1 MAAVSAAM
9 FRPGGGLD
17 PSCYATQRIYDTPE
31 STRPKKWSSKLK
43 LNTSGSVKSSDKSPD
58 SPYMYGTLS
67 GPGGSALSKSMKYA
81 ETWLYGSVRT
91 QTPPVRPSVFT
102 AYPEV
107 AGPVLISTPQKP
119 TPHNYAVI
127 LCSCPEYLNGTKK
140 TSSTKVSICKKCKG
154 SRLPLTIAESPR
166 LLVGGTVRGP
176 QVSRDTSL
184 LRSGTVRVQGSK
196 SRPTILKSNG
206 EADPYDLM
214 RRSRLAPPHEARI
227 GSQFSTTRSRAKSI
241 SPCRIKSKKPI
252 PETLSKSRSKSTSRV
267 NEIWIEEDSNTIES
281 KKSILSCDIN
291 PYDLVKASGGSK
303 SLAEIEFD
311 DDYSDVFADS
321 LKNNKGTL
329 TKSKQDSCVKAIS
342 GQRVRISDESKN
354 CIVEEIG
361 VYDTVNYDL
370 KNSEL
375 KTKEIPSAL
384 SLRNNKSENKKLS
397 FSKSTSKKILSIP
410 TSNRTKQKS
419 VSPKRP
425 PRRIR
430 NVNKT
435 DDDSES
441 DNPRLLENNNRIPK
455 NKNSNNDTIK
465 SILKK
470 PRNYELDE
478 SLTKIDTFDDTP
490 EHKRANTTLF
500 YLPIPKD
507 KGTISKPSTILQR
520 KRVQFLVENDETKVI
535 YTAELNLEQD
545 IIRESPEQ
553 SQTNTETEDDVTE
566 EGDIVSQS
574 LTPEVISHTLTPA
587 IESQSFTAEDTGEAL
602 NSVEIAELDKIEEV
616 FENVQIKDDST
627 VSAEEYNTRE
637 ESKDEITEIVFQ
649 KKVKEDNNIPKIPVL
664 RRSESERLTSTII
677 VDPPKFLDTMAL
689 RPKTRHGHTSQVFF
703 TSPGENNTAIEYQH
717 EIKQIN
723 VESSKATEEFES
735 GNLSDSSDI
744 TRSILNNLRR
754 GISESP
760 EPPPRQKVKER
771 TKSKKHTYVKT
782 RFVRNNSNSS
792 TSDEWSD
799 ANDYEQKTI
808 LRVRQFDPDSE
819 NEDPRTVS
827 NATKI
832 ADNEPRK
839 TSIQING
846 NECYSTMNVSSDTP
860 IYLSS
865 VVVNDDGGNTCN
877 TYQTGTT
884 VTISV
889 GSPLKEVK
897 KSKSQIY
904 IGAVFSPENS
914 SQDFN
919 TYEEYY
925 AENKSAVYNDTIT
938 HDSSSDISSILKDPV
953 EAVRRNLIPHVCGK
967 KNEAMKDA
975 NEDKCEYD
983 NETGNGNFVSKLFDD
998 PFFGHLA
1005 EGLDSDLVKKLIE
1018 NSLIKLQETKNLE
1031 GNESNEIT
1039 IEKLIESSLKS
1050 MKEENDK
1057 LVNKETTNEIKYQ
1070 TSANEG
1076 ESKQNNNVDSSVC
1089 ENDDNGCSAPYES
1102 MEYESGAA
1110 GVFPDQELM
1119 SDCYNASASE
1129 LSTEDDTNSTRSKF
1143 YQMLVDAALCEIE
1156 VANNTDDDH
1165 HYESIRLNTD
1175 PIYEEIGDMPPPLPV
1190 NPPPNSLLILDD
1202 EKRSGSRSIFEGAS
1216 KYDILSYLVDAKER
1230 GIDDEETYITSYAN
1244 NESSNLLE
1252 ESKEKN
1258 STNEIIETRLSSNNS
1273 QLSNASDSS
1282 EDNSLT
1288 IHHECLEKTVLS
1300 KKTSAEIERNDSG
1313 VGSETSKSSR
1323 SRLQGKTSPANSM
1336 TQQEATIHLCEDCDT
1351 AVETQVTEQGSVYAP
1366 LVCRKCAKK
1375 RSERKEIITE
1385 IVETE
1390 EKYGRDLQI
1399 ILEEFYKPMLVAG
1412 LLTHEQLSAIFLNVE
1427 ELIENNQ
1434 VLSEKLRDGLEIA
1447 MEQGDE
1453 DLLTV
1458 NVGKILL
1465 ECSGMLTAFQSY
1477 CVKQAGAA
1485 LLLAGLEKEK
1495 ELLRIF
1501 LRVSQMENT
1510 VLRRMNL
1517 NSFLMVPV
1525 QRVTKYP
1532 LLLSRL
1538 HRATASCATER
1549 EDVRSAQRCVESRLE
1564 EINAAAAA
1572 AAAAARDVPLWRRL
1586 AAARRTAHDL
1596 HVADIR
1602 LRKMAVDV
1610 LDWNHDDARFA
1621 MEGKLLFTQPNDNNW
1636 RKGRTIKLT
1645 PINALLVTNGKP
1657 TITHKTNEIRETRE
1671 ARDREARE
1679 KEGETLFARSGVR
1692 EAALL
1697 LVREKAGRYTLQREP
1712 LFLDRC
1718 VVAADHEPEHFF
1730 EVHEITTK
1738 DSYIF
1743 KAEENTRTRS
1753 WYRQLQYHAQGA
1765 GAWRKRRNALANI
1778 MINPM
1783 LTRN

>member
-1 MAAVSAAM
+1 MRLSE
-9 FRPGGGLD
+9 GLMLLFS
-17 PSCYATQRIYDTPE
+17 PRIYDTTE
-31 STRPKKWSSKLK
+31 NTRPKKWSSKLK
-43 LNTSGSVKSSDKSPD
+43 LNTSGSSKSSEKSPE
-58 SPYMYGTLS
+58 SPYMYGTI
-67 GPGGSALSKSMKYA
+67 GPGGSSLSKSMKYA

-91 QTPPVRPSVFT
+91 QTSPIRPSVFS

-107 AGPVLISTPQKP
+107 PGPVLISTPQKP
-119 TPHNYAVI
+119 QPHNYAVI

-166 LLVGGTVRGP
+166 LLLGGTVRGP
-176 QVSRDTSL
+176 QVSRDNGL
-184 LRSGTVRVQGSK
+184 LRAGTVRVQGSK
-196 SRPTILKSNG
+196 SRPTILKNNG

-214 RRSRLAPPHEARI
+214 RRSRLAPPHETRI

-241 SPCRIKSKKPI
+241 SPCRAKTKKPS
-252 PETLSKSRSKSTSRV
+252 PETLRKSRSKSVSRV
-267 NEIWIEEDSNTIES
+267 NDLWIEEETNANESN
-281 KKSILSCDIN
+281 KSILACDIN
-291 PYDLVKASGGSK
+291 PYDLVKSNGNSK

-311 DDYSDVFADS
+311 DDYCDIFQES
-321 LKNNKGTL
+321 LKNNSL
-329 TKSKQDSCVKAIS
+329 NKSKCDTNVKAIS
-342 GQRVRISDESKN
+342 GQRIRVSDDSKS
-354 CIVEEIG
+354 CTVDE
-361 VYDTVNYDL
+361 VYGPINYDL
-370 KNSEL
+370 KKSD
-375 KTKEIPSAL
+375 
-384 SLRNNKSENKKLS
+384 NKSSEVSTSAYLPNIKNEPKKSMSLSKTTGKKL
-397 FSKSTSKKILSIP
+397 TNISIH
-410 TSNRTKQKS
+410 NRTKQKS
-419 VSPKRP
+419 TSPKRP

-430 NVNKT
+430 NIKT

-441 DNPRLLENNNRIPK
+441 DNQRFPDRHTSRKSGSDSTRHPK
-455 NKNSNNDTIK
+455 YKNQNNDTIK

-470 PRNYELDE
+470 PRNYD
-478 SLTKIDTFDDTP
+478 SHDVSKRIDTSDDSF
-490 EHKRANTTLF
+490 ESKKFNSSQF
-500 YLPIPKD
+500 YIPKP
-507 KGTISKPSTILQR
+507 KEKVLHSQNVFQR
-520 KRVQFLVENDETKVI
+520 KRVQFLVESDETKVI
-535 YTAELNLEQD
+535 YTAELNLEQN
-545 IIRESPEQ
+545 IISEK
-553 SQTNTETEDDVTE
+553 V
-566 EGDIVSQS
+566 
-574 LTPEVISHTLTPA
+574 PEVIVESEEDIVAKGDVVSHSLNEETE
-587 IESQSFTAEDTGEAL
+587 ISQLINQEIRSETRVYEDIQINNIFQTFTDDKAQIHISTAEHD
-602 NSVEIAELDKIEEV
+602 V
-616 FENVQIKDDST
+616 FKVSNT
-627 VSAEEYNTRE
+627 VANT
-637 ESKDEITEIVFQ
+637 
-649 KKVKEDNNIPKIPVL
+649 EDNDIPKIPVL
-664 RRSESERLTSTII
+664 RRSESERLTPTVTVS
-677 VDPPKFLDTMAL
+677 PPKFIDTMAL
-689 RPKTRHGHTSQVFF
+689 RPKSKHGHTSQVFL
-703 TSPGENNTAIEYQH
+703 SPVKETDTNHLHNIESVSLENS
-717 EIKQIN
+717 IKQDISN
-723 VESSKATEEFES
+723 TDNNDA

-744 TRSILNNLRR
+744 TSKILKNLRR

-760 EPPPRQKVKER
+760 EPPPRLKAKDR
-771 TKSKKHTYVKT
+771 LKSKKHTYVKT
-782 RFVRNNSNSS
+782 RFVRNNSASS

-799 ANDYEQKTI
+799 ANDNEQKTV
-808 LRVRQFDPDSE
+808 LKVKQFDSDEADE
-819 NEDPRTVS
+819 NKSISLSKLNE
-827 NATKI
+827 I
-832 ADNEPRK
+832 EPRK

-846 NECYSTMNVSSDTP
+846 NECYSTMNVNSDTP

-865 VVVNDDGGNTCN
+865 VVVNDDFGNTCS

-889 GSPLKEVK
+889 GTPQKEIK

-904 IGAVFSPENS
+904 IGAVLSNTNETREDS
-914 SQDFN
+914 N
-919 TYEEYY
+919 TYEEYFN
-925 AENKSAVYNDTIT
+925 ENTDKTSRTTNEN
-938 HDSSSDISSILKDPV
+938 SNDISSILGDPV
-953 EAVRRNLIPHVCGK
+953 EAVKRNLVPHVCGK
-967 KNEAMKDA
+967 NDDIYTKQP
-975 NEDKCEYD
+975 ED
-983 NETGNGNFVSKLFDD
+983 GNFVTKLFDD

-1018 NSLIKLQETKNLE
+1018 NSLIKLQETKHQE
-1031 GNESNEIT
+1031 GSEKMK

-1050 MKEENDK
+1050 LKQEKNISDSNITVNDAAKNKANNKNDEIKKEEIT
-1057 LVNKETTNEIKYQ
+1057 E
-1070 TSANEG
+1070 
-1076 ESKQNNNVDSSVC
+1076 ESLGTD
-1089 ENDDNGCSAPYES
+1089 NDDHGCSAPYES
-1102 MEYESGAA
+1102 MEYESGVV
-1110 GVFPDQELM
+1110 GTFSDLEPM

-1156 VANNTDDDH
+1156 IGNNTDDDH
-1165 HYESIRLNTD
+1165 HYESIRLNSD

-1190 NPPPNSLLILDD
+1190 NPPPNSLMLIDD

-1230 GIDDEETYITSYAN
+1230 GIDDEETYITNYASGN
-1244 NESSNLLE
+1244 NNSNMMDE
-1252 ESKEKN
+1252 TQNKHN
-1258 STNEIIETRLSSNNS
+1258 SNRINDTHLSSNTS
-1273 QLSNASDSS
+1273 HLSNASDSS
-1282 EDNSLT
+1282 EDNSL
-1288 IHHECLEKTVLS
+1288 IISHESLEKNVVC

-1323 SRLQGKTSPANSM
+1323 SRLQGKTSPCG
-1336 TQQEATIHLCEDCDT
+1336 TITDTPIHLCEDCDS
-1351 AVETQVTEQGSVYAP
+1351 AVETQVTEQGSIYAP

-1375 RSERKEIITE
+1375 RAERKEILTE

-1412 LLTHEQLSAIFLNVE
+1412 LLTQEQLSAIFLNVE
-1427 ELIENNQ
+1427 ELIDNNQ
-1434 VLSEKLRDGLEIA
+1434 VLSEKLRDALEIA
-1447 MEQGDE
+1447 LDQGDE

-1458 NVGKILL
+1458 NVGKILI

-1538 HRATASCATER
+1538 HRATAACATER
-1549 EDVRSAQRCVESRLE
+1549 EDVRAAQRCVESRLE

-1657 TITHKTNEIRETRE
+1657 TTTHKTNEIRETRE

-1679 KEGETLFARSGVR
+1679 REGEALFARSGVR

-1743 KAEENTRTRS
+1743 KAEENARTRT

>member
-1 MAAVSAAM
+1 MAAAPAM
-9 FRPGGGLD
+9 FRPGPLD
-17 PSCYATQRIYDTPE
+17 PCYAQRIYDTPE
-31 STRPKKWSSKLK
+31 SAKTKKWSSKLK
-43 LNTSGSVKSSDKSPD
+43 LNTSGSVKSSEKSPE
-58 SPYMYGTLS
+58 SPYMYGTIS
-67 GPGGSALSKSMKYA
+67 GPSGSSLSKSMKYA

-91 QTPPVRPSVFT
+91 QTPPMRPSVFS

-107 AGPVLISTPQKP
+107 PGPVLISTPQKP

-166 LLVGGTVRGP
+166 MLVGGTVRGH
-176 QVSRDTSL
+176 QVNRDAGL
-184 LRSGTVRVQGSK
+184 LRAGTVRVQGSK
-196 SRPTILKSNG
+196 ARPSILKSNG
-206 EADPYDLM
+206 DNDPYDLM

-241 SPCRIKSKKPI
+241 SPCRGKNRKPS
-252 PETLSKSRSKSTSRV
+252 PESQRKIRSKSVSRV
-267 NEIWIEEDSNTIES
+267 NEVWVDEDNNANVNDS

-291 PYDLVKASGGSK
+291 PYDLVKSSGHLK
-303 SLAEIEFD
+303 SLVEIEFD
-311 DDYSDVFADS
+311 DDYADMFQDA
-321 LKNNKGTL
+321 LKVGNSRPL
-329 TKSKQDSCVKAIS
+329 SKSKSDTNVKAIG
-342 GQRVRISDESKN
+342 GQRIRISDESKTYAIQDTTSYNSLN
-354 CIVEEIG
+354 C
-361 VYDTVNYDL
+361 DL
-370 KNSEL
+370 KNFEM
-375 KTKEIPSAL
+375 KMQEIPSL
-384 SLRNNKSENKKLS
+384 LPNIKTESNKSLHVNKPTNKKTINLS
-397 FSKSTSKKILSIP
+397 P
-410 TSNRTKQKS
+410 ANRTKQKS
-419 VSPKRP
+419 ASPKRP
-425 PRRIR
+425 PRRVR
-430 NVNKT
+430 NART

-441 DNPRLLENNNRIPK
+441 DNQRLPERNYVRKVPSDNLRNQKYKTNNSEN
-455 NKNSNNDTIK
+455 IK

-470 PRNYELDE
+470 PRNYDLYIANPKSETSDE
-478 SLTKIDTFDDTP
+478 SSEK
-490 EHKRANTTLF
+490 KRSNASQF
-500 YLPIPKD
+500 YLPKPKE
-507 KGTISKPSTILQR
+507 KGFTTTQNILQR
-520 KRVQFLVENDETKVI
+520 KRVQFLVENEETKVI
-535 YTAELNLEQD
+535 YTAEFNLQENTVRGIPGD
-545 IIRESPEQ
+545 IPVDV
-553 SQTNTETEDDVTE
+553 EDDIVA
-566 EGDIVSQS
+566 EGDIVSHS
-574 LTPEVISHTLTPA
+574 LTEVDVELAKLITQSTGNYPSLYEDVQVNNNYGVIADDTISPV
-587 IESQSFTAEDTGEAL
+587 ESNVFSNNAT
-602 NSVEIAELDKIEEV
+602 NSTE
-616 FENVQIKDDST
+616 ENVADNE
-627 VSAEEYNTRE
+627 VP
-637 ESKDEITEIVFQ
+637 
-649 KKVKEDNNIPKIPVL
+649 KVPVL
-664 RRSESERLTSTII
+664 RRSESERLTSIMS
-677 VDPPKFLDTMAL
+677 VAPPKFLDTMAL
-689 RPKTRHGHTSQVFF
+689 RPKPKHGHTSQVFLG
-703 TSPGENNTAIEYQH
+703 SLNEYEHNKENNLRNESPH
-717 EIKQIN
+717 IN
-723 VESSKATEEFES
+723 NSQLVENNVSQNNEES
-735 GNLSDSSDI
+735 GNLSDNSDI
-744 TRSILNNLRR
+744 TQKILNNLRR

-760 EPPPRQKVKER
+760 EPPPRLKVKDR
-771 TKSKKHTYVKT
+771 KLKKNNYVKT
-782 RFVRNNSNSS
+782 RFVRNNSTSS

-799 ANDYEQKTI
+799 VNDNEQRTV
-808 LRVRQFDPDSE
+808 LRVKQFDSDEGEEPNTSM
-819 NEDPRTVS
+819 
-827 NATKI
+827 KI
-832 ADNEPRK
+832 TENEPRK
-839 TSIQING
+839 TSIQISG

-865 VVVNDDGGNTCN
+865 VVVNDDSGNTCD

-889 GSPLKEVK
+889 GTPQKEIK

-904 IGAVFSPENS
+904 IGTSLSNRREKKEES
-914 SQDFN
+914 N

-925 AENKSAVYNDTIT
+925 NDNQPINSNNTTNSFNDLSTSDMSTI
-938 HDSSSDISSILKDPV
+938 LNDPV
-953 EAVRRNLIPHVCGK
+953 QAVKLNLVPHVCGK
-967 KNEAMKDA
+967 NNNLLNNSVESIDQSPDEKQSQ
-975 NEDKCEYD
+975 
-983 NETGNGNFVSKLFDD
+983 NGNFVSKLFDD

-1005 EGLDSDLVKKLIE
+1005 EGLDSGLVKKLIE
-1018 NSLIKLQETKNLE
+1018 NSLIKLQETKHQDGPE
-1031 GNESNEIT
+1031 PQEIT
-1039 IEKLIESSLKS
+1039 IGELIESSLKNL
-1050 MKEENDK
+1050 KEEI
-1057 LVNKETTNEIKYQ
+1057 NKREETKM
-1070 TSANEG
+1070 
-1076 ESKQNNNVDSSVC
+1076 NNNVNEQNSARDDESDKKAADTSAC
-1089 ENDDNGCSAPYES
+1089 LENDDNGCSAPYES
-1102 MEYESGAA
+1102 MEYESGAM
-1110 GVFPDQELM
+1110 GVFSDLEPM

-1129 LSTEDDTNSTRSKF
+1129 LSTEDDTTSTRSKF
-1143 YQMLVDAALCEIE
+1143 YQMLVDAALCDIEI
-1156 VANNTDDDH
+1156 ASNTDDDH
-1165 HYESIRLNTD
+1165 HYESIRLNSD

-1190 NPPPNSLLILDD
+1190 NPPPTSLSILDE
-1202 EKRSGSRSIFEGAS
+1202 EKRCGSRSIFEGAS

-1230 GIDDEETYITSYAN
+1230 GIDDEDTYITSFGTEN
-1244 NESSNLLE
+1244 DSLNQ
-1252 ESKEKN
+1252 SKDKIIT
-1258 STNEIIETRLSSNNS
+1258 SEINAHLSSNTS
-1273 QLSNASDSS
+1273 HLSNASDSS
-1282 EDNSLT
+1282 EDNSL
-1288 IHHECLEKTVLS
+1288 IINHDSIEKTLVC

-1323 SRLQGKTSPANSM
+1323 SRLQGKISPCN
-1336 TQQEATIHLCEDCDT
+1336 TLTDKDTPIHLCEDCDT
-1351 AVETQVTEQGSVYAP
+1351 TVESQVTEQGSLYAP

-1375 RSERKEIITE
+1375 RAERKEIITE

-1412 LLTHEQLSAIFLNVE
+1412 LLNQEQLSAIFLNVE

-1434 VLSEKLRDGLEIA
+1434 VLSEKLRDALEIA
-1447 MEQGDE
+1447 VDQGDE

-1485 LLLAGLEKEK
+1485 LLLAGLEKDK

-1538 HRATASCATER
+1538 HRSTAACAAER
-1549 EDVRSAQRCVESRLE
+1549 DDVRSAQRCVESRLE
-1564 EINAAAAA
+1564 EMNAAAAA

-1679 KEGETLFARSGVR
+1679 RDGDALFARSGVR

-1743 KAEENTRTRS
+1743 KAEESSRTRT

>member
-9 FRPGGGLD
+9 FRPGALD
-17 PSCYATQRIYDTPE
+17 PPCYNAQRIYETPE
-31 STRPKKWSSKLK
+31 TTRPKKWSSKLK
-43 LNTSGSVKSSDKSPD
+43 LNTSGSTKSSEKSPE
-58 SPYMYGTLS
+58 SPYMYGTI

-91 QTPPVRPSVFT
+91 QTPPIRPSVFS

-107 AGPVLISTPQKP
+107 PGPVLISTPQKP

-176 QVSRDTSL
+176 QVSRDAGL
-184 LRSGTVRVQGSK
+184 LRAGTVRVQSSK
-196 SRPTILKSNG
+196 ARPTILKPNG

-214 RRSRLAPPHEARI
+214 RRSRLAPPHETRI

-241 SPCRIKSKKPI
+241 SPCRVKTKKAS
-252 PETLSKSRSKSTSRV
+252 PETLRKNRSKSVSRV
-267 NEIWIEEDSNTIES
+267 NELWVDEETSPTTPTDS

-291 PYDLVKASGGSK
+291 PYDLVKSSGSSK
-303 SLAEIEFD
+303 SMVEIEFD
-311 DDYSDVFADS
+311 DDYGDVLQES
-321 LKNNKGTL
+321 LKNNSRQ
-329 TKSKQDSCVKAIS
+329 KSKASPDCNVKAIG
-342 GQRVRISDESKN
+342 GQRIRVSNESNK
-354 CIVEEIG
+354 CSGEEASA
-361 VYDTVNYDL
+361 YDPVNYDL
-370 KNSEL
+370 KNYDFKSHDMS
-375 KTKEIPSAL
+375 SAL
-384 SLRNNKSENKKLS
+384 SLPNIKNE
-397 FSKSTSKKILSIP
+397 SKKIVSLSKNNNKKIINVS

-425 PRRIR
+425 PRRMR
-430 NVNKT
+430 NMKT

-441 DNPRLLENNNRIPK
+441 DNQRFSDRTFNRKTINETSRSKYK
-455 NKNSNNDTIK
+455 NQNTDTIK

-470 PRNYELDE
+470 PRTYNSSEVDVKVE
-478 SLTKIDTFDDTP
+478 SP
-490 EHKRANTTLF
+490 EDSSERKRLNSSQF
-500 YLPIPKD
+500 YLPKPKD
-507 KGTISKPSTILQR
+507 KGITSSQNILHR
-520 KRVQFLVENDETKVI
+520 KRVQFLVEKEEETTEI
-535 YTAELNLEQD
+535 YTAELNLQD
-545 IIRESPEQ
+545 TIIREPSHI
-553 SQTNTETEDDVTE
+553 TNADVEEDVIA
-566 EGDIVSQS
+566 EGDIVSNS
-574 LTPEVISHTLTPA
+574 LNESSEINTPDV
-587 IESQSFTAEDTGEAL
+587 
-602 NSVEIAELDKIEEV
+602 EEV
-616 FENVQIKDDST
+616 PDVPEFEENIQLQEEARIEFVPQESPTNFNHTNELKVECKQST
-627 VSAEEYNTRE
+627 V
-637 ESKDEITEIVFQ
+637 
-649 KKVKEDNNIPKIPVL
+649 EDNSIPKIPIL
-664 RRSESERLTSTII
+664 RRSESERLTSTISI
-677 VDPPKFLDTMAL
+677 SPPKFLDTMAL
-689 RPKTRHGHTSQVFF
+689 RSKSKHGHTSQVFLESV
-703 TSPGENNTAIEYQH
+703 TETDLTNQNKMENQQKYEKSQEIRAAIYNND
-717 EIKQIN
+717 ID
-723 VESSKATEEFES
+723 S
-735 GNLSDSSDI
+735 GNLSDSSEI
-744 TRSILNNLRR
+744 TRTVLKNLRC
-754 GISESP
+754 GIIESP
-760 EPPPRQKVKER
+760 EPPPRHKTKDR
-771 TKSKKHTYVKT
+771 TKSKKHNYVKT
-782 RFVRNNSNSS
+782 RFVRNNSSSS

-799 ANDYEQKTI
+799 ANDGEQKTV
-808 LRVRQFDPDSE
+808 LRVKQFDSDDTDEP
-819 NEDPRTVS
+819 
-827 NATKI
+827 KI
-832 ADNEPRK
+832 RHNMLKSVENEPRK

-846 NECYSTMNVSSDTP
+846 NDCYSTMNVSSDMP

-865 VVVNDDGGNTCN
+865 VVVNDDFGNTCN

-889 GSPLKEVK
+889 GNPQNEIK

-904 IGAVFSPENS
+904 IGATFPDVSNRKE
-914 SQDFN
+914 DAN
-919 TYEEYY
+919 TYEDYY
-925 AENKSAVYNDTIT
+925 SDGTTFTNSFKDKISADM
-938 HDSSSDISSILKDPV
+938 SAILGDPV
-953 EAVRRNLIPHVCGK
+953 EAVKRNLIPHVCGK
-967 KNEAMKDA
+967 KDDKVLIENSTGTENSNSSEHHK
-975 NEDKCEYD
+975 EDTD
-983 NETGNGNFVSKLFDD
+983 GNFVTKLFND

-1018 NSLIKLQETKNLE
+1018 NSLIKLQETKNQE
-1031 GNESNEIT
+1031 GAENSKLT

-1050 MKEENDK
+1050 MKDGVSKNVNNMNGIQNNES
-1057 LVNKETTNEIKYQ
+1057 NKE
-1070 TSANEG
+1070 AVV
-1076 ESKQNNNVDSSVC
+1076 NVTAC
-1089 ENDDNGCSAPYES
+1089 PENDDNGCSAPYES
-1102 MEYESGAA
+1102 MEYESGAT
-1110 GVFPDQELM
+1110 GVFSDLEPM

-1143 YQMLVDAALCEIE
+1143 YQMLVDAAICDIE
-1156 VANNTDDDH
+1156 TANNTDDDH
-1165 HYESIRLNTD
+1165 HYESIRLNSD

-1190 NPPPNSLLILDD
+1190 NPPPNSLLLLDD

-1230 GIDDEETYITSYAN
+1230 GIDDEETYITNYAN
-1244 NESSNLLE
+1244 DNESSAMLD

-1258 STNEIIETRLSSNNS
+1258 NTESAKTHLSSNTS
-1273 QLSNASDSS
+1273 QLSHASDSS
-1282 EDNSLT
+1282 EDNSL
-1288 IHHECLEKTVLS
+1288 IINNDSIEKTVLS
-1300 KKTSAEIERNDSG
+1300 KKSSAEIERNDSG

-1323 SRLQGKTSPANSM
+1323 SRLQGKISPCSTIIDN
-1336 TQQEATIHLCEDCDT
+1336 TPIHLCEDCDS
-1351 AVETQVTEQGSVYAP
+1351 AVETQVTEQGSIYAP

-1375 RSERKEIITE
+1375 RAERKEIITE

-1412 LLTHEQLSAIFLNVE
+1412 LLTQEQLSAIFLNVE
-1427 ELIENNQ
+1427 ELIDNNQ
-1434 VLSEKLRDGLEIA
+1434 VLSEKLRDALEIA
-1447 MEQGDE
+1447 VEQGDE

-1538 HRATASCATER
+1538 YRATASCATER
-1549 EDVRSAQRCVESRLE
+1549 EDVKGAQRCVESRLE

-1636 RKGRTIKLT
+1636 RKGRTIKLM

-1657 TITHKTNEIRETRE
+1657 TIAHKTNEIRETRE

-1679 KEGETLFARSGVR
+1679 REGDALFARSGVR

-1743 KAEENTRTRS
+1743 KAEENSRTRT

-1765 GAWRKRRNALANI
+1765 GTWRKRRNALANI

>member
-9 FRPGGGLD
+9 FRPGGALD
-17 PSCYATQRIYDTPE
+17 PPCYGQRIYEAPE
-31 STRPKKWSSKLK
+31 NTRPKKWSSKLK
-43 LNTSGSVKSSDKSPD
+43 LNTSGSSKSSEKSPE
-58 SPYMYGTLS
+58 SPYMYGTIS
-67 GPGGSALSKSMKYA
+67 GQGGSALSKSMKYA

-91 QTPPVRPSVFT
+91 QTPPIRPSVFS
-102 AYPEV
+102 AYSDV
-107 AGPVLISTPQKP
+107 SGPVLISTPQKP

-176 QVSRDTSL
+176 QVSRDAGL
-184 LRSGTVRVQGSK
+184 LRAGTVRVQSNK
-196 SRPTILKSNG
+196 SRPSILKANG
-206 EADPYDLM
+206 DTDPYDLM
-214 RRSRLAPPHEARI
+214 RRSRLAPPHETRI

-241 SPCRIKSKKPI
+241 SPCRIKTKQPS
-252 PETLSKSRSKSTSRV
+252 PETLNKSRSKSVSRV
-267 NEIWIEEDSNTIES
+267 NELWIDEETNTGDK

-291 PYDLVKASGGSK
+291 PYDLVKVGSTSK
-303 SLAEIEFD
+303 SMVEIEFD
-311 DDYSDVFADS
+311 DYGDVFQET
-321 LKNNKGTL
+321 KNGARSTN
-329 TKSKQDSCVKAIS
+329 KSKSDTNVKAIS
-342 GQRVRISDESKN
+342 GQRIRVSNESKN
-354 CIVEEIG
+354 SSMDEVS
-361 VYDTVNYDL
+361 VYDPVNYDL
-370 KNSEL
+370 KNYDFKSNDMS
-375 KTKEIPSAL
+375 TAL
-384 SLRNNKSENKKLS
+384 SLPNIKNENNKLS
-397 FSKSTSKKILSIP
+397 SLGKNSSKKTVGAS
-410 TSNRTKQKS
+410 TTTRTKQKS

-425 PRRIR
+425 PRRVR
-430 NVNKT
+430 NPKT

-441 DNPRLLENNNRIPK
+441 DNQRIPERIFNKK
-455 NKNSNNDTIK
+455 NIENPRNTKYKNSNTDAIK

-470 PRNYELDE
+470 PRSYEFNDSNTKNDTSDDSFE
-478 SLTKIDTFDDTP
+478 S
-490 EHKRANTTLF
+490 KRVNSSQF
-500 YLPIPKD
+500 YIPKPKD
-507 KGTISKPSTILQR
+507 KGLISPQNNNQR
-520 KRVQFLVENDETKVI
+520 KRVQFLVESEETKVI
-535 YTAELNLEQD
+535 YTADLNLHDNVISKEVKSNV
-545 IIRESPEQ
+545 IIEV
-553 SQTNTETEDDVTE
+553 ETEEDVVA

-574 LTPEVISHTLTPA
+574 LETDEPTA
-587 IESQSFTAEDTGEAL
+587 ICSSENTEIHNEPSIYEDMQINVQQTEQNTADNLQTDLEKES
-602 NSVEIAELDKIEEV
+602 KIENEKSII
-616 FENVQIKDDST
+616 N
-627 VSAEEYNTRE
+627 N
-637 ESKDEITEIVFQ
+637 
-649 KKVKEDNNIPKIPVL
+649 EDNNIPRIPVL
-664 RRSESERLTSTII
+664 RRSESERLASTILI
-677 VDPPKFLDTMAL
+677 SPPKFLDTMAL
-689 RPKTRHGHTSQVFF
+689 RTKTKHGHTSQVFLEF
-703 TSPGENNTAIEYQH
+703 VNEIETSVQQQKIQEEKVEP
-717 EIKQIN
+717 N
-723 VESSKATEEFES
+723 VITQDFPQQNDIDT
-735 GNLSDSSDI
+735 GNLSDNSEI
-744 TRSILNNLRR
+744 TSKVLKNLRR
-754 GISESP
+754 GISGSP
-760 EPPPRQKVKER
+760 EPPPRLKS
-771 TKSKKHTYVKT
+771 KSKKHNYVKT
-782 RFVRNNSNSS
+782 RFIRTSSSSS

-799 ANDYEQKTI
+799 SNENEQKTV
-808 LRVRQFDPDSE
+808 LRVKQFDSD
-819 NEDPRTVS
+819 D
-827 NATKI
+827 
-832 ADNEPRK
+832 ADDRKDLKDTYKVTELEPRK

-846 NECYSTMNVSSDTP
+846 NECYSTMNVSSDVP

-865 VVVNDDGGNTCN
+865 VVVNDDYGNSCN

-889 GSPLKEVK
+889 GTPQNEVR

-904 IGAVFSPENS
+904 IGAVFSGDSYKKEDS
-914 SQDFN
+914 N
-919 TYEEYY
+919 TYEDYY
-925 AENKSAVYNDTIT
+925 TDDRHTNSYNNN
-938 HDSSSDISSILKDPV
+938 DISSILNDPV

-967 KNEAMKDA
+967 K
-975 NEDKCEYD
+975 D
-983 NETGNGNFVSKLFDD
+983 NTIDNTSDGIKQSESGNIITKLFDD
-998 PFFGHLA
+998 PFFAHLA

-1018 NSLIKLQETKNLE
+1018 NSLIKLQETKHQE
-1031 GNESNEIT
+1031 GPESSKAT
-1039 IEKLIESSLKS
+1039 IEKLIESSLINL
-1050 MKEENDK
+1050 KEEVEK
-1057 LVNKETTNEIKYQ
+1057 VNSRIESNANNSKPMHPVEEKKETGTH
-1070 TSANEG
+1070 TSDCLE
-1076 ESKQNNNVDSSVC
+1076 ER
-1089 ENDDNGCSAPYES
+1089 DDKGCSAPYES
-1102 MEYESGAA
+1102 MEYESGTM
-1110 GVFPDQELM
+1110 GVFSDLEPM

-1143 YQMLVDAALCEIE
+1143 YQMLVDAAICDIEI
-1156 VANNTDDDH
+1156 ANNTDDDH
-1165 HYESIRLNTD
+1165 HYESIRLNSD
-1175 PIYEEIGDMPPPLPV
+1175 PIYEEIGDMPPPLPI
-1190 NPPPNSLLILDD
+1190 NPPPNSLSLLDD

-1230 GIDDEETYITSYAN
+1230 GIDDEETYITNYGN
-1244 NESSNLLE
+1244 ENESSSLLN
-1252 ESKEKN
+1252 ESKAKTENIK
-1258 STNEIIETRLSSNNS
+1258 THHSSNTS
-1273 QLSNASDSS
+1273 QLSHASDSS
-1282 EDNSLT
+1282 EDNSLIINQET
-1288 IHHECLEKTVLS
+1288 VEKAIVC
-1300 KKTSAEIERNDSG
+1300 KKPSAEIERNDSG

-1323 SRLQGKTSPANSM
+1323 SRLQGKITPGN
-1336 TQQEATIHLCEDCDT
+1336 TINDKNTPIHLCEDCDT
-1351 AVETQVTEQGSVYAP
+1351 AVDTQITEQGTIYAP
-1366 LVCRKCAKK
+1366 LVCRKCSKK
-1375 RSERKEIITE
+1375 RTERKEIITE

-1412 LLTHEQLSAIFLNVE
+1412 LLTQEQLSAIFLNVE

-1434 VLSEKLRDGLEIA
+1434 VLSEKLRDALEIA
-1447 MEQGDE
+1447 VEQGDE

-1501 LRVSQMENT
+1501 LRVSQMENA

-1538 HRATASCATER
+1538 YRATPTCASER
-1549 EDVRSAQRCVESRLE
+1549 EDVKGAQRCVECRLE

-1621 MEGKLLFTQPNDNNW
+1621 MEGRLLFTQPNDNNW
-1636 RKGRTIKLT
+1636 RKGRTIKLM

-1657 TITHKTNEIRETRE
+1657 TIAHKTNEIRETRE

-1679 KEGETLFARSGVR
+1679 REGDALFARSGVR

-1738 DSYIF
+1738 DSFIF
-1743 KAEENTRTRS
+1743 KAEESTRTRT

>member
-31 STRPKKWSSKLK
+31 NTRPKKWSSKLK
-43 LNTSGSVKSSDKSPD
+43 LNTSGSSKTSEKSPE
-58 SPYMYGTLS
+58 SPYMYGTIS

-91 QTPPVRPSVFT
+91 QTPPVRPSIFS

-107 AGPVLISTPQKP
+107 PGPVLISTPQKP

-154 SRLPLTIAESPR
+154 SRLPLTIAESPQM
-166 LLVGGTVRGP
+166 LVGGTVRGH
-176 QVSRDTSL
+176 QVSRETGL
-184 LRSGTVRVQGSK
+184 LRAGTVRVPGTK
-196 SRPTILKSNG
+196 ARPTILKSNG
-206 EADPYDLM
+206 DTDPYDLM

-227 GSQFSTTRSRAKSI
+227 GSQFSTTRLRAKSI
-241 SPCRIKSKKPI
+241 SPCRVKTKKPS
-252 PETLSKSRSKSTSRV
+252 PETLQPKNRSKSVSRV
-267 NEIWIEEDSNTIES
+267 NEIWVEEEANNSSDS

-291 PYDLVKASGGSK
+291 PYDLVKSNGNSK
-303 SLAEIEFD
+303 SLVEIEFD
-311 DDYSDVFADS
+311 DDFGNVFQES
-321 LKNNKGTL
+321 LKNNNLKPSS
-329 TKSKQDSCVKAIS
+329 KSKTDSSVKAIS
-342 GQRVRISDESKN
+342 GQRIRVSDESKS
-354 CIVEEIG
+354 VEDTSI
-361 VYDTVNYDL
+361 YDPVDYDL
-370 KNSEL
+370 KSYEL
-375 KTKEIPSAL
+375 KSQENSSTL
-384 SLRNNKSENKKLS
+384 SLPNIKNENKKS
-397 FSKSTSKKILSIP
+397 ASISKNTSKKILSIS
-410 TSNRTKQKS
+410 TSNRAKQKS

-430 NVNKT
+430 NTKT

-441 DNPRLLENNNRIPK
+441 DNQRLTER
-455 NKNSNNDTIK
+455 NSNRKTANDNSRNSKHKNHHTDTIK

-470 PRNYELDE
+470 PRNYDSNDSNSKLNSPDE
-478 SLTKIDTFDDTP
+478 SY
-490 EHKRANTTLF
+490 ERKRVNSSLF
-500 YLPIPKD
+500 YLPKPKD
-507 KGTISKPSTILQR
+507 KGAVASQNILQR
-520 KRVQFLVENDETKVI
+520 KRVQFLVESEETKVI
-535 YTAELNLEQD
+535 YTAEFNLEQPPSKD
-545 IIRESPEQ
+545 APVEV
-553 SQTNTETEDDVTE
+553 NVDTEEDVVA
-566 EGDIVSQS
+566 EGDIVSHS
-574 LTPEVISHTLTPA
+574 LDESSEKLEELLSQTTQLTLSPQHDAEVYDHVHINTFEPV
-587 IESQSFTAEDTGEAL
+587 IEQDTEL
-602 NSVEIAELDKIEEV
+602 VTETVQQTTSVEVVNSI
-616 FENVQIKDDST
+616 N
-627 VSAEEYNTRE
+627 
-637 ESKDEITEIVFQ
+637 
-649 KKVKEDNNIPKIPVL
+649 KEDNNIPKVPVL
-664 RRSESERLTSTII
+664 RRSESERIAPTLF
-677 VDPPKFLDTMAL
+677 VEPPKFLDTMAL
-689 RPKTRHGHTSQVFF
+689 RPKSKHGHTSQVFL
-703 TSPGENNTAIEYQH
+703 TSVVENEVCNQH
-717 EIKQIN
+717 QYVPNQPQEVPQETKPAFN
-723 VESSKATEEFES
+723 DNMES

-744 TRSILNNLRR
+744 TRNILNNLRR

-760 EPPPRQKVKER
+760 EPPPRMKSKER
-771 TKSKKHTYVKT
+771 TKSKKHNYVKT
-782 RFVRNNSNSS
+782 RFVRNNSTSS

-808 LRVRQFDPDSE
+808 LRVKQFDSDTDEPKTQSGVMRSSE
-819 NEDPRTVS
+819 
-827 NATKI
+827 
-832 ADNEPRK
+832 NEPRK

-865 VVVNDDGGNTCN
+865 VVVNDDYGNTCN

-889 GSPLKEVK
+889 GTPQKEIK

-904 IGAVFSPENS
+904 IGAVL
-914 SQDFN
+914 SQESEKKLEAN

-925 AENKSAVYNDTIT
+925 ADRNNDSR
-938 HDSSSDISSILKDPV
+938 DQNSSRDLSSILNDPV
-953 EAVRRNLIPHVCGK
+953 EAVKRNLIPHVCGK
-967 KNEAMKDA
+967 KDDQTLNNGADLQPK
-975 NEDKCEYD
+975 
-983 NETGNGNFVSKLFDD
+983 NGNFVTKLFDD
-998 PFFGHLA
+998 PFFAHLA
-1005 EGLDSDLVKKLIE
+1005 DGLDSDLVKKLIE
-1018 NSLIKLQETKNLE
+1018 NSLIKLQETKNSE
-1031 GNESNEIT
+1031 GTDSSEIT
-1039 IEKLIESSLKS
+1039 IEKLIESSLKNL
-1050 MKEENDK
+1050 KEESA
-1057 LVNKETTNEIKYQ
+1057 KEVSKKEEMKPKNEN
-1070 TSANEG
+1070 SAKDV
-1076 ESKQNNNVDSSVC
+1076 ESKKQNSIDSSVC
-1089 ENDDNGCSAPYES
+1089 AENEDNSCSAPYES
-1102 MEYESGAA
+1102 MEYESGAM
-1110 GVFPDQELM
+1110 GVFSDLEPM

-1156 VANNTDDDH
+1156 IANNTDDDH
-1165 HYESIRLNTD
+1165 HYESIRLNSD

-1202 EKRSGSRSIFEGAS
+1202 DKRSGSRSIFEGAS

-1230 GIDDEETYITSYAN
+1230 GIDDEETYITSYATQ
-1244 NESSNLLE
+1244 NESSNAE
-1252 ESKEKN
+1252 ESKEKTIN
-1258 STNEIIETRLSSNNS
+1258 REIIDTHLSSNTS

-1282 EDNSLT
+1282 EDNSL
-1288 IHHECLEKTVLS
+1288 IINHESLEKAVVC

-1323 SRLQGKTSPANSM
+1323 SRLQGKTSPCNTISDKD
-1336 TQQEATIHLCEDCDT
+1336 TPIHLCEDCDT
-1351 AVETQVTEQGSVYAP
+1351 AVETQLTEQGSIYAP

-1375 RSERKEIITE
+1375 RAERKEIITE

-1412 LLTHEQLSAIFLNVE
+1412 LLTQEQLSAIFLNVE

-1447 MEQGDE
+1447 VDQGDE

-1501 LRVSQMENT
+1501 LRVSQMENA

-1538 HRATASCATER
+1538 YRATAACATER
-1549 EDVRSAQRCVESRLE
+1549 EDVKAAQRCVESRLE

-1596 HVADIR
+1596 HVADIK

-1679 KEGETLFARSGVR
+1679 KEGEALFARSGVR

-1743 KAEENTRTRS
+1743 KAEENTRTRT

>member
-9 FRPGGGLD
+9 YRPGVTID
-17 PSCYATQRIYDTPE
+17 PSCYATQQIYDTTE
-31 STRPKKWSSKLK
+31 NTRPKKWSSKLK
-43 LNTSGSVKSSDKSPD
+43 LNTSGSTKSSEKSPE
-58 SPYMYGTLS
+58 SPYMYGTI
-67 GPGGSALSKSMKYA
+67 GPGGSSLSKSMKYA

-91 QTPPVRPSVFT
+91 QTPPIRPSVFS

-107 AGPVLISTPQKP
+107 SGPVLISTPQKP
-119 TPHNYAVI
+119 QPHNYAVI

-176 QVSRDTSL
+176 QVSRDNGL
-184 LRSGTVRVQGSK
+184 LRAGTVRVQGSK
-196 SRPTILKSNG
+196 SRPTILKNNG

-214 RRSRLAPPHEARI
+214 RRSRLAPPHETRI

-241 SPCRIKSKKPI
+241 SPCRVKNKKPS
-252 PETLSKSRSKSTSRV
+252 PETLRKSRSKSVSRV
-267 NEIWIEEDSNTIES
+267 NDLWIEEEIETIEQ

-291 PYDLVKASGGSK
+291 PYDLVKSKRSSK
-303 SLAEIEFD
+303 SLVEIEFD
-311 DDYSDVFADS
+311 DDYSDLFNES
-321 LKNNKGTL
+321 LKNRSL
-329 TKSKQDSCVKAIS
+329 IKSKSDTNVKAIG
-342 GQRVRISDESKN
+342 GQRIRVSDESRS
-354 CIVEEIG
+354 CTVEEVT
-361 VYDTVNYDL
+361 VYDPINYDL
-370 KNSEL
+370 KKMENKPSESS
-375 KTKEIPSAL
+375 TSM
-384 SLRNNKSENKKLS
+384 SLPNIKNENKKSISLS
-397 FSKSTSKKILSIP
+397 KTTGKKLSNI
-410 TSNRTKQKS
+410 SSYNRSKQKS

-425 PRRIR
+425 PRRAR
-430 NVNKT
+430 NIKT

-441 DNPRLLENNNRIPK
+441 DNQRFPDRNFSRKPMSDSLR
-455 NKNSNNDTIK
+455 NSKYKIQSNDTIK

-470 PRNYELDE
+470 PRNYDRHDNSNRVAISDDSFE
-478 SLTKIDTFDDTP
+478 TK
-490 EHKRANTTLF
+490 KNNSSQF
-500 YLPIPKD
+500 YLPKPKE
-507 KGTISKPSTILQR
+507 KGFHSQNVLQR
-520 KRVQFLVENDETKVI
+520 KRVQFLVESDETKVI
-535 YTAELNLEQD
+535 YTAELNLEQ
-545 IIRESPEQ
+545 
-553 SQTNTETEDDVTE
+553 NFVTE
-566 EGDIVSQS
+566 KSTEVIVEPEEDIVAEGDVVSHS
-574 LTPEVISHTLTPA
+574 LNESTESEISQLINQEILKETSIYEGGHTNYTSERL
-587 IESQSFTAEDTGEAL
+587 IEEENNQIHIPSTEHDVFEDS
-602 NSVEIAELDKIEEV
+602 NSVAKIE
-616 FENVQIKDDST
+616 
-627 VSAEEYNTRE
+627 
-637 ESKDEITEIVFQ
+637 
-649 KKVKEDNNIPKIPVL
+649 DNDIPRIPVL
-664 RRSESERLTSTII
+664 RRSESERLTPSVT
-677 VDPPKFLDTMAL
+677 VSPPKFMDTMAL
-689 RPKTRHGHTSQVFF
+689 RPKSKHGHTSQVFL
-703 TSPGENNTAIEYQH
+703 SPVSEIDTNTVHSTPITVPSQKISKDQDIYINDSNEN
-717 EIKQIN
+717 
-723 VESSKATEEFES
+723 

-744 TRSILNNLRR
+744 TKNILKNLRR

-760 EPPPRQKVKER
+760 EPPPRLKSKDR
-771 TKSKKHTYVKT
+771 LKSKKHTYVKT
-782 RFVRNNSNSS
+782 RFVRNNSTSS

-808 LRVRQFDPDSE
+808 LRVKQFDSDEAEEVKDTSHLNPIES
-819 NEDPRTVS
+819 
-827 NATKI
+827 
-832 ADNEPRK
+832 EPRK

-846 NECYSTMNVSSDTP
+846 NECYSTMNVNSDTP

-865 VVVNDDGGNTCN
+865 VVVNDDFGNTCRS
-877 TYQTGTT
+877 YQTGTT

-889 GSPLKEVK
+889 GTPQKEIK

-904 IGAVFSPENS
+904 IGAVLSES
-914 SQDFN
+914 KEISDEAN
-919 TYEEYY
+919 TYEEYFN
-925 AENKSAVYNDTIT
+925 ENNDKLSNNSSTS
-938 HDSSSDISSILKDPV
+938 HDLSSILCNPV
-953 EAVRRNLIPHVCGK
+953 EAVKRNLIPHVCGK
-967 KNEAMKDA
+967 KDDIYSKQP
-975 NEDKCEYD
+975 ED
-983 NETGNGNFVSKLFDD
+983 GNFVTKLFDD

-1018 NSLIKLQETKNLE
+1018 NSLIKLQETKNQE
-1031 GNESNEIT
+1031 GSDKMK
-1039 IEKLIESSLKS
+1039 IEKLIESSLKNLKQEKIDS
-1050 MKEENDK
+1050 NGSTLENDATKNDTYPETDECKKEEIIDRTTGIDND
-1057 LVNKETTNEIKYQ
+1057 
-1070 TSANEG
+1070 
-1076 ESKQNNNVDSSVC
+1076 
-1089 ENDDNGCSAPYES
+1089 ENSCSAPYES
-1102 MEYESGAA
+1102 MEYESGVV
-1110 GVFPDQELM
+1110 GTFSDLEPM

-1156 VANNTDDDH
+1156 IGNNTDDDH
-1165 HYESIRLNTD
+1165 HYESIRLNSD
-1175 PIYEEIGDMPPPLPV
+1175 PIYEEIGDIPPPLPV
-1190 NPPPNSLLILDD
+1190 NPPPNSLMLIDD

-1230 GIDDEETYITSYAN
+1230 GIDDEETYITSYASGN
-1244 NESSNLLE
+1244 DTSNMLE
-1252 ESKEKN
+1252 ETKN
-1258 STNEIIETRLSSNNS
+1258 KHNNSSINNTHLSSNTS
-1273 QLSNASDSS
+1273 HLSNASDSS
-1282 EDNSLT
+1282 EDNSL
-1288 IHHECLEKTVLS
+1288 IINHESLEKSVVC

-1323 SRLQGKTSPANSM
+1323 SRLQGKSSPCG
-1336 TQQEATIHLCEDCDT
+1336 TITDTPIHLCEDCDS
-1351 AVETQVTEQGSVYAP
+1351 AVETQVTEQGSIYAP

-1375 RSERKEIITE
+1375 RAERKEILTE

-1412 LLTHEQLSAIFLNVE
+1412 LLTQEQLSAIFLNVE
-1427 ELIENNQ
+1427 ELIDNNQ
-1434 VLSEKLRDGLEIA
+1434 VLSEKLRDALEIA
-1447 MEQGDE
+1447 LDQGDE
-1453 DLLTV
+1453 AI
-1458 NVGKILL
+1458 NVGKILI

-1538 HRATASCATER
+1538 HRATAACATER
-1549 EDVRSAQRCVESRLE
+1549 EDVRAAQRCVESRLE

-1657 TITHKTNEIRETRE
+1657 TTIHKTNEIRETRE

-1679 KEGETLFARSGVR
+1679 REGEALFARSGVR

-1743 KAEENTRTRS
+1743 KAEENARTRT

>member
-1 MAAVSAAM
+1 
-9 FRPGGGLD
+9 
-17 PSCYATQRIYDTPE
+17 
-31 STRPKKWSSKLK
+31 
-43 LNTSGSVKSSDKSPD
+43 
-58 SPYMYGTLS
+58 MYGTIS

-91 QTPPVRPSVFT
+91 QTPPMRPSVFS

-107 AGPVLISTPQKP
+107 SGPVLISTPQKP

-166 LLVGGTVRGP
+166 MLVGGTVRGH
-176 QVSRDTSL
+176 QMNRDAAGL
-184 LRSGTVRVQGSK
+184 LRAGTVRVQGSK
-196 SRPTILKSNG
+196 SRPSILKSNG
-206 EADPYDLM
+206 DSDPYDLM

-241 SPCRIKSKKPI
+241 SPCRGKNKKPS
-252 PETLSKSRSKSTSRV
+252 PESQRKSRSKSVSRV
-267 NEIWIEEDSNTIES
+267 NEVWVDEDCNTNANDS

-291 PYDLVKASGGSK
+291 PYDLVKSSGSSK
-303 SLAEIEFD
+303 SLVEIEFD
-311 DDYSDVFADS
+311 DDYGDIFQDS
-321 LKNNKGTL
+321 LKVNNARPL
-329 TKSKQDSCVKAIS
+329 SKSKSDTNVKAIS
-342 GQRVRISDESKN
+342 GQRIRISDESKTYAMQ
-354 CIVEEIG
+354 EMTP
-361 VYDTVNYDL
+361 YDSMHCDL
-370 KNSEL
+370 KNYE
-375 KTKEIPSAL
+375 
-384 SLRNNKSENKKLS
+384 
-397 FSKSTSKKILSIP
+397 SKSRELTSSLLLPNIKNDNSKSSPLSKINTKRTVNTFTL
-410 TSNRTKQKS
+410 NRTKQKS

-425 PRRIR
+425 PRRVR
-430 NVNKT
+430 NVKT

-441 DNPRLLENNNRIPK
+441 DNQRLPERNYIRKSPADNLRNQKYKNNSADN
-455 NKNSNNDTIK
+455 IK

-470 PRNYELDE
+470 PRNYDFYPTNVKSETTDE
-478 SLTKIDTFDDTP
+478 YLEK
-490 EHKRANTTLF
+490 KRMNASQF
-500 YLPIPKD
+500 YLPKPKD
-507 KGTISKPSTILQR
+507 KGFVATQNMLTR
-520 KRVQFLVENDETKVI
+520 KRVQFLVENEETKVI
-535 YTAELNLEQD
+535 YTAEFNLE
-545 IIRESPEQ
+545 E
-553 SQTNTETEDDVTE
+553 NTVRGIPGDLPIEADEDVIA
-566 EGDIVSQS
+566 EGDIVSHS
-574 LTPEVISHTLTPA
+574 LTETDEELSKLITQNTGNELNVLYEDVEVNGNDAETVNETIAYTPINEA
-587 IESQSFTAEDTGEAL
+587 TGAASLSE
-602 NSVEIAELDKIEEV
+602 
-616 FENVQIKDDST
+616 ENVT
-627 VSAEEYNTRE
+627 
-637 ESKDEITEIVFQ
+637 
-649 KKVKEDNNIPKIPVL
+649 DNDVPKIPVL
-664 RRSESERLTSTII
+664 RRSESERMTSILT
-677 VDPPKFLDTMAL
+677 VAPPKFLDTMAL
-689 RPKTRHGHTSQVFF
+689 RPKTKHGHTSQVFL
-703 TSPGENNTAIEYQH
+703 SPLNESEIRNEILNNESPKSPQDDNNSHEN
-717 EIKQIN
+717 EI
-723 VESSKATEEFES
+723 ES
-735 GNLSDSSDI
+735 GNLSDNSDI
-744 TRSILNNLRR
+744 TRQILSNLRR
-754 GISESP
+754 GLSESP
-760 EPPPRQKVKER
+760 EPPPRLKAKER
-771 TKSKKHTYVKT
+771 SKSKKNNYVKT
-782 RFVRNNSNSS
+782 RFIRNNSNSS

-808 LRVRQFDPDSE
+808 LRVKQFDSDEGDEPKASMKVTE
-819 NEDPRTVS
+819 N
-827 NATKI
+827 
-832 ADNEPRK
+832 DNRK

-846 NECYSTMNVSSDTP
+846 NECYSTMNVNSDTP

-865 VVVNDDGGNTCN
+865 VVVNDDFGNTCD

-889 GSPLKEVK
+889 GTPKKEIK

-904 IGAVFSPENS
+904 IGTTLSNKEKK
-914 SQDFN
+914 DETN

-925 AENKSAVYNDTIT
+925 NETNTKNTDSSLNNI
-938 HDSSSDISSILKDPV
+938 SSSDISTILNDPV
-953 EAVRRNLIPHVCGK
+953 EAVRLNLVPHVCGK
-967 KNEAMKDA
+967 NNNDSLNKTIAKDSL
-975 NEDKCEYD
+975 NNSQSTE
-983 NETGNGNFVSKLFDD
+983 NSQNGGFVSKLFDD

-1018 NSLIKLQETKNLE
+1018 NSLIKLQETKNQD
-1031 GNESNEIT
+1031 GTDYNEIT
-1039 IEKLIESSLKS
+1039 IEKLIESSLKNL
-1050 MKEENDK
+1050 KEEITKNDDEK
-1057 LVNKETTNEIKYQ
+1057 LRDQEQDSAKDDVSDKKTAD
-1070 TSANEG
+1070 TST
-1076 ESKQNNNVDSSVC
+1076 C
-1089 ENDDNGCSAPYES
+1089 LENDDNGCSAPYES
-1102 MEYESGAA
+1102 MEYESGAM
-1110 GVFPDQELM
+1110 GVFSDLEPM

-1129 LSTEDDTNSTRSKF
+1129 LSTEDDTTSTRSKF
-1143 YQMLVDAALCEIE
+1143 YQMLVDAAMCDIEI
-1156 VANNTDDDH
+1156 ASNTDDDH
-1165 HYESIRLNTD
+1165 HYESIRLNSD

-1190 NPPPNSLLILDD
+1190 NPPPNSLSLLDD

-1230 GIDDEETYITSYAN
+1230 GIDDEETYITSYG
-1244 NESSNLLE
+1244 NENDSLNQ
-1252 ESKEKN
+1252 SKEKLITSEVN
-1258 STNEIIETRLSSNNS
+1258 TRLSSNTS
-1273 QLSNASDSS
+1273 HLSHGSDSS
-1282 EDNSLT
+1282 EDNSL
-1288 IHHECLEKTVLS
+1288 IISHDSIEKMVVC

-1323 SRLQGKTSPANSM
+1323 SRLQGKISPCN
-1336 TQQEATIHLCEDCDT
+1336 TLTDKDTPIHLCEDCDT
-1351 AVETQVTEQGSVYAP
+1351 AVESQVTEQGSLYAP

-1375 RSERKEIITE
+1375 RAERKEIITE

-1412 LLTHEQLSAIFLNVE
+1412 LLNQEQLSAIFLNVE

-1434 VLSEKLRDGLEIA
+1434 VLSEKLRDALEIA
-1447 MEQGDE
+1447 IEQGDE

-1485 LLLAGLEKEK
+1485 LLLAGLEKDK

-1538 HRATASCATER
+1538 HRSTAACAAER
-1549 EDVRSAQRCVESRLE
+1549 DDVRSAQRCVESRLE
-1564 EINAAAAA
+1564 EMNAAAAA

-1602 LRKMAVDV
+1602 LRKMAVDI

-1679 KEGETLFARSGVR
+1679 REGDALFARSGVR

-1743 KAEENTRTRS
+1743 KAEESARTRT